1 MCREDER
8 KNDFP
13 DFLAHLEYLGY
24 EIRYTGGEEDEQGIH
39 AIHHQRPA
47 VWVFKRFVGVGV
59 TITYC
64 MGQNAVNYI
73 SDYLKVINDFNKNS
87 IVSVV
92 YTDVDGEKPNLN
104 ICAIFA
110 APYEKRAFGIFMDQI
125 HRDHDEMR
133 KTSDFDFY
141 GEDDIV
147 DVVPAAQVS

>member
-39 AIHHQRPA
+39 AIHHHRPA
-47 VWVFKRFVGVGV
+47 IWVFKRFVGVGV

-64 MGQNAVNYI
+64 MGQNAVKHI

-87 IVSVV
+87 IVSTV
-92 YTDVDGEKPNLN
+92 YTDVDGEKPNLS

-133 KTSDFDFY
+133 KASDFDFY